1 MRLSTRAPA
10 LKASTASPLGVFF
23 MTALAGLTQVALTA
37 SPAMTA
43 PSDPASSNAAAQ
55 STDSLAAT
63 WETPWNPDHAISR
76 RQMWEQVVLLPGR
89 IVSLPLSA
97 LGMLTDGALGVM
109 EQSQLALFA
118 PAKPGPRSLRPLA
131 VSFSH
136 LGDRTGIGAAITAQT
151 GLPRSLKSV
160 LGVEYAGTNKFYN
173 RTQLTWTGKPLS
185 LQVGYEWRPQD
196 RFYGSGTSSS
206 KDSISD
212 YAMQREFIRTSAR
225 WSWGHDVST
234 DRPRAVLN
242 AWAGPRSE
250 VTRNGRGPGQI
261 HYAQRFPGFAAPT
274 LNARVEH
281 FVYGTRWLVDH
292 RAGAPHWSRGWRVLA
307 SAEQFGAPVRAL
319 ALHSAAGNGATFS
332 RYDIEAETGV
342 SMFRDPRTLR
352 IAMHLTDQQVT
363 SGRDR
368 FLTAD
373 LATLGGRRGLGG
385 FAPGRFH
392 DLDLLL
398 TRVTYVFPLVRR
410 LEMNVHSEWGAVYAD
425 LWQDARLGSLHHSM
439 GLAIHSRSE
448 RAPRGALG
456 VDVSREG
463 VWFLYTLGGVE

>member
-10 LKASTASPLGVFF
+10 LNASTASPLGVFF

-109 EQSQLALFA
+109 EQRRPAVFA

-151 GLPRSLKSV
+151 ELPRPLKSV

-225 WSWGHDVST
+225 WS
-234 DRPRAVLN
+234 
-242 AWAGPRSE
+242 
-250 VTRNGRGPGQI
+250 
-261 HYAQRFPGFAAPT
+261 
-274 LNARVEH
+274 
-281 FVYGTRWLVDH
+281 
-292 RAGAPHWSRGWRVLA
+292 
-307 SAEQFGAPVRAL
+307 
-319 ALHSAAGNGATFS
+319 
-332 RYDIEAETGV
+332 
-342 SMFRDPRTLR
+342 
-352 IAMHLTDQQVT
+352 
-363 SGRDR
+363 
-368 FLTAD
+368 
-373 LATLGGRRGLGG
+373 
-385 FAPGRFH
+385 
-392 DLDLLL
+392 
-398 TRVTYVFPLVRR
+398 
-410 LEMNVHSEWGAVYAD
+410 
-425 LWQDARLGSLHHSM
+425 
-439 GLAIHSRSE
+439 
-448 RAPRGALG
+448 
-456 VDVSREG
+456 
-463 VWFLYTLGGVE
+463 